1 MRMLRARRA
10 RTLQGGFTLI
20 EVIIGIVVG
29 AIVGVVFLTY
39 MGTQLSHSGD
49 PVNIIRDEGVA
60 EKWMELILSE
70 YVKEMN
76 TPGSYATALATIC
89 ARDYTAAPYNMPA
102 SVTLTRTFITYDGA
116 GNEVQDATSNCPTVN
131 CSTCTNL
138 KVTLKASGYGLTT
151 ILTAERGTSFDPLTI
166 IYY

>member
-1 MRMLRARRA
+1 MSMLRTRRA
-10 RTLQGGFTLI
+10 RTPQGGFTLI

-29 AIVGVVFLTY
+29 AIVGVVFLSY

-76 TPGSYATALATIC
+76 TPGSYSTALATIY
-89 ARDYTAAPYNMPA
+89 ARDYTTTPYNMPT
-102 SVTLTRTFITYDGA
+102 SVTLTRTYITYDGT
-116 GNEVQDATSNCPTVN
+116 GNEVAAAGG
-131 CSTCTNL
+131 TNL